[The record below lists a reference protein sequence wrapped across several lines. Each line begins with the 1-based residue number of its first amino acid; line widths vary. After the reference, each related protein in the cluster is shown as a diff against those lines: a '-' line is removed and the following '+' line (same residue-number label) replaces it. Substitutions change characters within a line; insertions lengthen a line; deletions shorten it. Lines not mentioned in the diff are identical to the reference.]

1 MYENGGG
8 SGNGDGG
15 SDAGAARPFSY
26 LLELRDDGEDEDG
39 GFGFVLPKEQI
50 RVSGRE
56 TMAGV
61 RRMLEGLSGRMYGG

>member
-1 MYENGGG
+1 MYENVGGM
-8 SGNGDGG
+8 GDEK
-15 SDAGAARPFSY
+15 PFSY

-61 RRMLEGLSGRMYGG
+61 REMLEGICSQM

>member
-1 MYENGGG
+1 M
-8 SGNGDGG
+8 DG
-15 SDAGAARPFSY
+15 RKPLSY

-50 RVSGRE
+50 RVSGSE

-61 RRMLEGLSGRMYGG
+61 RKMLEEISH